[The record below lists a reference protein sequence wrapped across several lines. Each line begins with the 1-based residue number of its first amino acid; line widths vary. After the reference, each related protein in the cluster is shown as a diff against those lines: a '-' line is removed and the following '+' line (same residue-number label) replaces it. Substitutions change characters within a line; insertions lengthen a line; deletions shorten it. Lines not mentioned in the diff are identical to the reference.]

1 MSSPESAREHPRD
14 WEAGETALDVSTGRV
29 GRVMGHVG
37 TRYQLRPLNGGREWE
52 ADPESLEAAYQ
63 SDALSAA
70 VVTANTSQRIR
81 ERM

>member
-14 WEAGETALDVSTGRV
+14 REAGETALDVSTGRV

-37 TRYQLRPLNGGREWE
+37 PRYQLRPLNGGQEWE
-52 ADPESLEAAYQ
+52 ADPDSLKAAYQ

>member
-37 TRYQLRPLNGGREWE
+37 PRYQLRPLNGGREWE
-52 ADPESLEAAYQ
+52 ADPASLEAAYQ
-63 SDALSAA
+63 SDSLSAA

>member
-1 MSSPESAREHPRD
+1 MSSPEGGREHPQD
-14 WEAGETALDVSTGRV
+14 WEAGETALDVSTSRV
-29 GRVMGHVG
+29 GYVMGHVG
-37 TRYQLRPLNGGREWE
+37 PRYQLRPLNGGREWE
-52 ADPESLEAAYQ
+52 ADPENLRTAYQ

>member
-14 WEAGETALDVSTGRV
+14 WEEGESALDVSTGRV

>member
-1 MSSPESAREHPRD
+1 
-14 WEAGETALDVSTGRV
+14 
-29 GRVMGHVG
+29 MGP
-37 TRYQLRPLNGGREWE
+37 RYQLRPLNGGREWE
-52 ADPESLEAAYQ
+52 ADPESLKAAYQ